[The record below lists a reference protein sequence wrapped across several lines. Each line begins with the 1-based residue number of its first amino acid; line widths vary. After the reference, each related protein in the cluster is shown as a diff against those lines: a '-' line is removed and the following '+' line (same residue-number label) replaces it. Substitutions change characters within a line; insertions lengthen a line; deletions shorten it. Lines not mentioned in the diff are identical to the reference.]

1 VLDLHKLQRVKKA
14 LLDLRSPLG
23 RERLLLVRG
32 QPSTERFRQRSST
45 TPGTPRSATVDVGAE
60 WGILHQMAKYQEVRL
75 SRTFSA
81 LADPTRR
88 AILARLGQQPGASVT
103 QLARDLPVK
112 LPGVMKHLDVLTA
125 AGLIERAKSGRVVAV
140 HLAPGPLREA
150 TSWLQHYERFWS
162 GSLDKLTRYL
172 EEDVR

>member
-1 VLDLHKLQRVKKA
+1 M
-14 LLDLRSPLG
+14 
-23 RERLLLVRG
+23 
-32 QPSTERFRQRSST
+32 
-45 TPGTPRSATVDVGAE
+45 GAE
-60 WGILHQMAKYQEVRL
+60 WDILHQMAKYQQARL
-75 SRTFSA
+75 SRTFGA

-88 AILARLGQQPGASVT
+88 AILARLRQEPGASVT

-112 LPGVMKHLDVLTA
+112 LPGVMKHLNVLAA
-125 AGLIERAKSGRVVAV
+125 AGLIERVKSGRVVAV